1 MSHLNRLGA
10 PADIVILVSFY
21 QAPGV
26 CRMIRSALQ
35 LQHVHAA
42 RRWLAVMFAGLLA
55 WALSACGDADQ
66 PVTAAPQPEQL
77 DAALSAT
84 LVQHQFTGT
93 VEQQLE
99 TRLGRKLD
107 PKLFGL
113 GGQLFFD
120 RVASLHNDNACAGC
134 HTPADG
140 YGDSQSISIGVQNN
154 LLVGPNRLGPRN
166 LRRAPSI
173 SNTAFYPALMWDGRF
188 SAPSGDP
195 FNNVLGYLFPH
206 PEGSARFR
214 PNDPFV
220 THLLVAQAF
229 MPSTELAEMAG
240 FTGIREGLDPRYLQ
254 FDDGQGDTCPAL
266 DAGGS
271 RNDPIRARMV
281 ARLNAAPAYVKK
293 FGAAFPEV
301 ANGAPIDMVMFAR
314 AIAEFEYFQRAADAP
329 IDRFARGETG
339 AMTDPEKRGAL
350 LFFGRA
356 NCVACHAVAGQAS
369 EMFSDFRAHNIGV
382 PQIAPVF
389 GVGTGN
395 MLFDGPGEDE
405 DYGLARTTGVLAD
418 RYRFRTSPLRN
429 VGLQPAFFHN
439 GAFTRL
445 DDAVRHHLNVIGSLY
460 GYNAT
465 RAGVAPDLRH
475 RLAPA
480 GNVAASVDPLLRKPM
495 RLDSQEEADLVQFL
509 RTGLLD
515 VRAQASE
522 ICKHVPA
529 TLPSGAA
536 PLKFEGC
543 PQVSP

>member
-1 MSHLNRLGA
+1 MS
-10 PADIVILVSFY
+10 
-21 QAPGV
+21 
-26 CRMIRSALQ
+26 RSVLQ
-35 LQHVHAA
+35 LHQVHAA
-42 RRWLAVMFAGLLA
+42 RHWLAVMLAGVVACMLA
-55 WALSACGDADQ
+55 ACGSGEQA
-66 PVTAAPQPEQL
+66 VAAAPPPGQL

-84 LVQHQFTGT
+84 LAQQQFTGA

-99 TRLGRKLD
+99 ARLGRKLD
-107 PKLFGL
+107 PRLFVL

-134 HTPADG
+134 HTPSDG
-140 YGDSQSISIGVQNN
+140 YGDSQSISIGVQSN

-166 LRRAPSI
+166 MRRAPSI
-173 SNTAFYPALMWDGRF
+173 SNSAFYPALMWDGRF
-188 SAPSGDP
+188 AAPSGDP
-195 FNNVLGYLFPH
+195 FNNSLGYLFPD
-206 PEGSARFR
+206 PEGNAKFR
-214 PNDPFV
+214 PNDPLV

-240 FTGIREGLDPRYLQ
+240 FTGIREGLDPRYYQ
-254 FDDGQGDTCPAL
+254 FDDGKGDTCPAL
-266 DAGGS
+266 DGGGS

-281 ARLNAAPAYVKK
+281 ARLNAAPEYVAK
-293 FGAAFPEV
+293 FGAAFSDV
-301 ANGAPIDMVMFAR
+301 AKGAPIDMVMFAR
-314 AIAEFEYFQRAADAP
+314 AIAEFEFFQRAADAP
-329 IDRFARGETG
+329 IDRFARGEAS
-339 AMTDPEKRGAL
+339 AMTDAEKRGAL

-356 NCVACHAVAGQAS
+356 NCVACHAVAGQAN

-389 GVGTGN
+389 GAGTGN
-395 MLFDGPGEDE
+395 VLFDGPGEDE
-405 DYGLARTTGVLAD
+405 DYGLARTTGLLAD

-445 DDAVRHHLNVIGSLY
+445 DDAVHHHLNVVGSLY
-460 GYNAT
+460 GYDAA

-480 GNVAASVDPLLRKPM
+480 DNVAASIDPLLRRPM
-495 RLDSQEEADLVQFL
+495 HLRSEEEADLVQFL

-515 VRAQASE
+515 ARAQASQ
-522 ICKHVPA
+522 ICTHVPA

-543 PQVSP
+543 P